1 MCLIAFALHAS
12 PRYALLLAANR
23 DEFHERPAQAAQ
35 WWDDH
40 PGIYG
45 GRDLSAGGTWLG
57 LHRRGRLAAI
67 TNFREG
73 RAGQPG
79 ERSRGDL
86 SRSFLGS
93 AESPGS
99 FAKGLIPDLSRYAGF
114 NLLMFDWSSR
124 DLSCHYLSNRFSE
137 PLQEVGVGLHG
148 LSNHLLGTPWPKV
161 ERLRAA
167 LSNALDS
174 SDDPFPLLLEALA
187 DQRPVAA
194 DELTAVPTSG
204 DTHPL
209 TRTPFIAD
217 ARYGTRAS
225 TLVSITHD
233 GVLRFLERSWTWQ
246 GGTAAV
252 TGERSLVLRP

>member
-1 MCLIAFALHAS
+1 MSRKALHVEVAKRFGAS
-12 PRYALLLAANR
+12 CLFTR
-23 DEFHERPAQAAQ
+23 
-35 WWDDH
+35 
-40 PGIYG
+40 G
-45 GRDLSAGGTWLG
+45 GCKCNQRCP
-57 LHRRGRLAAI
+57 HFRL
-67 TNFREG
+67 
-73 RAGQPG
+73 
-79 ERSRGDL
+79 
-86 SRSFLGS
+86 
-93 AESPGS
+93 
-99 FAKGLIPDLSRYAGF
+99 
-114 NLLMFDWSSR
+114 
-124 DLSCHYLSNRFSE
+124 
-137 PLQEVGVGLHG
+137 GLHG